1 MPVLADE
8 DGVLIAG
15 HLRISAAVRLGLNP
29 VPVGGRAR
37 LERGG
42 EARLSGGRQ

>member
-15 HLRISAAVRLGLNP
+15 HLRISAAVRLGVGLGSG
-29 VPVGGRAR
+29 GGRAG